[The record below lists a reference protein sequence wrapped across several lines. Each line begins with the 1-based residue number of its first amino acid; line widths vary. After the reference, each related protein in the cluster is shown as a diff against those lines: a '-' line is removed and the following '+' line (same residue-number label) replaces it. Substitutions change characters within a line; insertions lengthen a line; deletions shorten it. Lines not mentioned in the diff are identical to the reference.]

1 MQTQWSINADELESI
16 CSAHIGK
23 SIDEKVV
30 SMMAEEITKEIDQE
44 IIKRMID
51 IIGGEQ
57 FPTVELREGGSI
69 HNVSL
74 SYPAGTIGFRNG
86 ETVMV
91 WTRDEYMEN
100 FTFKCEMLLKDFMQ
114 EYFADLIV

>member
-1 MQTQWSINADELESI
+1 MQTQWTINPDELENI
-16 CSAHIGK
+16 CSVNIGK

-51 IIGGEQ
+51 IIGAEQ

-74 SYPAGTIGFRNG
+74 SYPAGTIGFRND
-86 ETVMV
+86 ETVKV
-91 WTRDEYMEN
+91 WSRTKYMEE
-100 FTFKCEMLLKDFMQ
+100 FTFKGQMSLKDFMQ